1 MSRYEKPVVKQFKD
15 SFTDREF
22 DYEVKRIIK
31 RILGFV
37 PPNYY
42 LEIGHGSEKVDDFMV
57 RVSKN
62 TYICYNEFM
71 WGTDYLEIQDNLG
84 FAKGT
89 IRFIPNHI
97 VVTEEEDRTVFS
109 QKEENHAD
117 R

>member
-1 MSRYEKPVVKQFKD
+1 MGRYEKPVVKQFKD

-71 WGTDYLEIQDNLG
+71 WGTRYAKTINVDEAIQLLQG
-84 FAKGT
+84 RYT
-89 IRFIPNHI
+89 PNKD
-97 VVTEEEDRTVFS
+97 TAS
-109 QKEENHAD
+109 
-117 R
+117 